1 MTEPIIRVRNLK
13 KYYNINKPSEVRA
26 VDNISFDVY
35 QGETFGI
42 AGESGSGKTTTG
54 KLIMKLESITGGS
67 IKLFGESIHD
77 YKTRK
82 DNLRFRK
89 NIQMIF
95 QDPFAS
101 LNPRLTVKEIIGGP
115 LELHHLVS
123 SRKQR
128 DQRVGELLEQ
138 VGLSASFAERYPT
151 EFSGGQCQRIDI
163 ARAIAL
169 KPKVII
175 ADEAISA
182 LDVSIQ
188 AQIVNLLRKLKK
200 EEGLTYIF
208 IAHDLSMVK
217 YISDRIAV
225 MNRGKI
231 LELGDSADLYRY
243 PLHPYTKS
251 LLSAVPVPNPITE
264 QKRERIIYDPDQH
277 RYAANDHARLN
288 EVANKHFVYS
298 DEAELEEYKKEYRQ
312 LTGEELLG
320 QSLMK

>member
-1 MTEPIIRVRNLK
+1 MEKPIIQVKNLK
-13 KYYNINKPSEVRA
+13 KFYNIGKPSEVRA
-26 VDNISFDVY
+26 VNDISFNVY

-54 KLIMKLESITGGS
+54 KLIMKLEDITNGTINFLGENIND
-67 IKLFGESIHD
+67 IK
-77 YKTRK
+77 KRK
-82 DNLRFRK
+82 DVLRFRK

-123 SRKQR
+123 SRRER
-128 DQRVGELLEQ
+128 DKRVGELLEE

-169 KPKVII
+169 KPKVIV

-188 AQIVNLLRKLKK
+188 AQIVNLLRKLKR

-225 MNRGKI
+225 MNRGRI
-231 LELGDSADLYRY
+231 LELGSSEDLYQH
-243 PLHPYTKS
+243 PLHPYTKA

-264 QKRERIIYDPDQH
+264 KKRKRIIYDSNHQEN
-277 RYAANDHARLN
+277 NDKGYSLV
-288 EVANKHFVYS
+288 EVRKEHYVYS
-298 DEAELEEYKKEYRQ
+298 E
-312 LTGEELLG
+312 
-320 QSLMK
+320 MKSS

>member
-1 MTEPIIRVRNLK
+1 MGTPIIQVKNLQK
-13 KYYNINKPSEVRA
+13 FYNAGKLSEVRA
-26 VDNISFDVY
+26 IDDVSFDVF

-54 KLIMKLESITGGS
+54 KLIMKLEDITGGS
-67 IKLFGESIHD
+67 IEFLGKNIHEI
-77 YKTRK
+77 KSRK
-82 DNLRFRK
+82 ETLQFRK

-101 LNPRLTVKEIIGGP
+101 LNPRLTIKEIIGGP
-115 LELHHLVS
+115 LELHHMVS
-123 SRKQR
+123 SKKER
-128 DQRVGELLEQ
+128 DKRVGELLEE
-138 VGLSASFAERYPT
+138 VGLSANFAERYPT

-169 KPKVII
+169 KPKIII

-188 AQIVNLLRKLKK
+188 AQIVNLMRKLKR
-200 EEGLTYIF
+200 EVGLTYIF

-225 MNRGKI
+225 MNRGKV
-231 LELGDSADLYRY
+231 LELGDSETLYRH

-251 LLSAVPVPNPITE
+251 LLSAVPIANPITE
-264 QKRERIIYDPDQH
+264 KNRKRIIYNPDQH
-277 RYAANDHARLN
+277 QYKDNDECGLF
-288 EVANKHFVYS
+288 EIGDKHYVYCS
-298 DEAELEEYKKEYRQ
+298 KQEIEGYKRQ
-312 LTGEELLG
+312 LNNELTK
-320 QSLMK
+320 S